1 VFPFTDAR
9 YGGRVSATDHRRAT
23 AERNLEAILDAAERL
38 VESGRQLSISAVAS
52 EAEVSRV
59 TVYAHFEGLEQLVEA
74 LVERAVS
81 RAVTSIQAAEPER
94 GAAEEALQRVIA
106 ASWEELGRHQGI
118 GHVVASGLTAEAT
131 HRAHHNAARLIR
143 DLVDR
148 GRREK
153 AFRTDVPA
161 EWLVAS
167 YFALV
172 HGARDEVLAGRMSR
186 GPALKALQVT
196 LVDLF
201 VGSPAV

>member
-1 VFPFTDAR
+1 VCPSIDAR
-9 YGGRVSATDHRRAT
+9 YGGPVSTTDHRRAT
-23 AERNLEAILDAAERL
+23 AERNLEAILDGAERL
-38 VESGRQLSISAVAS
+38 VESGRQPSISAVAS
-52 EAEVSRV
+52 EAGVSRV
-59 TVYAHFEGLEQLVEA
+59 TVYAHFEGLEQLIEA

-81 RAVTSIQAAEPER
+81 RAVTTIEAAEPDR
-94 GAAEEALQRVIA
+94 GPAKEALQRVIA

-118 GHVVASGLTAEAT
+118 GLVVATELPAEAT
-131 HRAHHNAARLIR
+131 HRAHHSAARLIR
-143 DLVDR
+143 SLVDR

-172 HGARDEVLAGRMSR
+172 HGARDEVLAGRMKR
-186 GPALKALQVT
+186 GPALKALQAT

-201 VGSPAV
+201 VGTRPV